1 MTRPSLLSD
10 LANATQI
17 VLSLLLLTLCGA
29 IAGDCLLQPP
39 APYCSAR
46 SLGPLSEHVP

>member
-29 IAGDCLLQPP
+29 IAGDCFLQPP
-39 APYCSAR
+39 ASYCSVR
-46 SLGPLSEHVP
+46 PLGPLSEHTP